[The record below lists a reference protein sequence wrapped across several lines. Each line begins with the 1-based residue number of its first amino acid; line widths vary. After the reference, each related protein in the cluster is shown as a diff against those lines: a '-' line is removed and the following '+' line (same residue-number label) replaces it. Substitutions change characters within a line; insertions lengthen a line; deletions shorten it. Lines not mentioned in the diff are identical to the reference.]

1 MLRCLGCSGANSKLS
16 GFKIV
21 CKFFFRILFS
31 YGQFFR
37 FSFESVFHGSFFYHV
52 GFRRNFEWFFC
63 RIFCLFRNFWEWKF
77 KMSVF
82 YWKQNEGKSNFYKF
96 FHSDSQIF
104 DAPTKCEKFRK
115 RSKILQDSWKIFVSV
130 LSKYIVSGFQ
140 LQGFWTIE
148 FLQNQRIF
156 LKVLKNY
163 RIQTDFSFSIWG
175 SSLVGF
181 TVSVDVLVVIL
192 QEMSFL
198 SQHFKKLVKML
209 IGQNGNCGVWNGE
222 PLRFQN

>member
-1 MLRCLGCSGANSKLS
+1 MVL
-16 GFKIV
+16 
-21 CKFFFRILFS
+21 LF
-31 YGQFFR
+31 YN
-37 FSFESVFHGSFFYHV
+37 V
-52 GFRRNFEWFFC
+52 GFRRNFEWFFAE
-63 RIFCLFRNFWEWKF
+63 F
-77 KMSVF
+77 SVF
-82 YWKQNEGKSNFYKF
+82 FEIFGCGSLKWAFFFRKQNEGKSHFYKY

-104 DAPTKCEKFRK
+104 DAPTGCEKFRK
-115 RSKILQDSWKIFVSV
+115 RSKILQDSWKIFVNV
-130 LSKYIVSGFQ
+130 LLKYIVSGFQ

-156 LKVLKNY
+156 LMVLKND